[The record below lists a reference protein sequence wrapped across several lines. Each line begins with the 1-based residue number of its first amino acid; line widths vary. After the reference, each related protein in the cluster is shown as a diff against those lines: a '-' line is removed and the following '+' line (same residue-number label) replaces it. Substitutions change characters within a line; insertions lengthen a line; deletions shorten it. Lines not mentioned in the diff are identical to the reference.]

1 MLLLKNAPAGSE
13 AGFHQSGW
21 VQTDIFTAWFQHFL
35 KFVKPSKENPVL
47 LILDGHYSHTKNL
60 NLIDLAR
67 ENHVSIMSLP
77 PHSSHKLQPLDRSF
91 MGPLKTYYS
100 EIVRQFIR
108 ETGRKVTIYD
118 IAELFGKAYLKVQ
131 TAEIAV
137 KGLIFIFSFA
147 SNTNLSKSFFIFVH

>member
-1 MLLLKNAPAGSE
+1 M
-13 AGFHQSGW
+13 
-21 VQTDIFTAWFQHFL
+21 T
-35 KFVKPSKENPVL
+35 
-47 LILDGHYSHTKNL
+47 
-60 NLIDLAR
+60 DLAR
-67 ENHVSIMSLP
+67 EYHVSIMSLP